1 MEYYITKK
9 VYGDFDEIIENIIEL
24 LAMHGFGIITRIDVD
39 QTFKNKLDVDF
50 RRYKILG
57 ACNPRFAHEA
67 LLAEDKIGVMLPCN
81 VIIQEHENGSI
92 EVSTINPANSV
103 GMINNPGLKN
113 FAEHI
118 KNILTDVLNKL

>member
-9 VYGDFDEIIENIIEL
+9 VEGDFDEIIEKIIEL
-24 LAMHGFGIITRIDVD
+24 LATHGFGIITRIDVD
-39 QTFKNKLDVDF
+39 HTFKNKLDIDF

-81 VIIQEHENGSI
+81 IIVQEHENGSI

-103 GMINNPGLKN
+103 GMLNNSGLTH
-113 FAEHI
+113 FAEHV

>member
-9 VYGDFDEIIENIIEL
+9 VNGDFDEIIENIIGL
-24 LAMHGFGIITRIDVD
+24 LATHGFGIITRIDVD

-67 LLAEDKIGVMLPCN
+67 LLQEDKIGVMLPCN

-103 GMINNPGLKN
+103 GMINNPGLNN

-118 KNILTDVLNKL
+118 KNIMIDVLNKL

>member
-1 MEYYITKK
+1 MGYYITKK
-9 VYGDFDEIIENIIEL
+9 VEGDFDEIIENIVDL
-24 LAMHGFGIITRIDVD
+24 LAEHGFGIITRIDVD

-67 LLAEDKIGVMLPCN
+67 LLKEDKIGVMLPCN
-81 VIIQEHENGSI
+81 IIIQEHEDKSI

-103 GMINNPGLKN
+103 GMINNPGLNN
-113 FAEHI
+113 FADHI
-118 KNILTDVLNKL
+118 KNIMTDVLNKL